1 MKKVIYPGT
10 FDPLHYGHIDITK
23 RAAKLFDEVHICIS
37 DNLYKNPLF
46 SHKERMEMAEECTND
61 IDNVYVHSNPKNLV
75 INFAKD
81 NDAVAIIRGL
91 RHVSDFESEFQMA
104 MVNHGINADI
114 STILMV
120 SNEKFLH
127 LNSTIIRELA
137 KYSSDLSKFV
147 PKSIEEKLI
156 KKMKERNG

>member
-1 MKKVIYPGT
+1 MKKIIYPGT

-37 DNLYKNPLF
+37 DNLHKNPLF
-46 SHKERMEMAEECTND
+46 SHKERMDMIEECVND

-75 INFAKD
+75 IRFAKEH
-81 NDAVAIIRGL
+81 DAVAIIRGL
-91 RHVSDFESEFQMA
+91 RHVSDFELEFQMA
-104 MVNHGINADI
+104 MVNHGISSDI

-137 KYSSDLSKFV
+137 KYNTDLSKFV
-147 PKSIEEKLI
+147 PKSIEKRLI
-156 KKMKERNG
+156 KKMKEKNG

>member
-1 MKKVIYPGT
+1 
-10 FDPLHYGHIDITK
+10 
-23 RAAKLFDEVHICIS
+23 
-37 DNLYKNPLF
+37 
-46 SHKERMEMAEECTND
+46 MEMAEECTIN

-147 PKSIEEKLI
+147 PNSIEEKLI
-156 KKMKERNG
+156 KKMKEKNG

>member
-104 MVNHGINADI
+104 MVNHGIKG
-114 STILMV
+114 L
-120 SNEKFLH
+120 
-127 LNSTIIRELA
+127 
-137 KYSSDLSKFV
+137 
-147 PKSIEEKLI
+147 
-156 KKMKERNG
+156 

>member
-1 MKKVIYPGT
+1 MKKIIYPGT

-37 DNLYKNPLF
+37 DNLHKNPLF
-46 SHKERMEMAEECTND
+46 SHKERMDMIEECVND
-61 IDNVYVHSNPKNLV
+61 IDNGYVHSNPKNLV
-75 INFAKD
+75 IRFAKEH
-81 NDAVAIIRGL
+81 DAVAIIRGL
-91 RHVSDFESEFQMA
+91 RHVSDFELEFQMA
-104 MVNHGINADI
+104 MVNHGINSDI

-137 KYSSDLSKFV
+137 KYNTDLSKFV
-147 PKSIEEKLI
+147 PKSIEKRLI
-156 KKMKERNG
+156 KKMKEKNG

>member
-1 MKKVIYPGT
+1 MKKIIYPGT
-10 FDPLHYGHIDITK
+10 FDPLHYGHIDIAK

-37 DNLYKNPLF
+37 DNLHKNPLF
-46 SHKERMEMAEECTND
+46 SHKERMDMIEECVND

-75 INFAKD
+75 IRFAKEH
-81 NDAVAIIRGL
+81 DAVAIIRGL
-91 RHVSDFESEFQMA
+91 RHVSDFELEFQMA
-104 MVNHGINADI
+104 MVNHGINSDI

-137 KYSSDLSKFV
+137 KYNTDLSKFV
-147 PKSIEEKLI
+147 PKSIEKRLI
-156 KKMKERNG
+156 KKMKEKNG